1 MKALEKTF
9 NGNPIRI
16 IIDKNN
22 KEWFSVYDIGKV
34 LDLKDVQRQAR
45 RLPEKGRTFCPTPT
59 KGGVQELMY
68 VDEPN
73 LYRLVFKSKKESAI
87 EFQDWIFE
95 EVIPSIRK
103 TGRYSIPQSM
113 KKIST
118 ESRNALTD
126 AWKENGCDKVHHY
139 INLTK
144 EEYKLLG
151 FEKGKKKKDLDRG
164 EFLLLNA
171 LESMEM
177 LNLFNN
183 PKKDYYGCKDSLR
196 ETVKQ
201 LPYDKAK
208 EIVWRMNMKAL
219 RLRKI

>member
-34 LDLKDVQRQAR
+34 LELKDVQRQAR

-73 LYRLVFKSKKESAI
+73 LYRLAFKSKKESAI
-87 EFQDWIFE
+87 EFQDWVFE

-103 TGRYSIPQSM
+103 TGKYSIPDNL
-113 KKIST
+113 KKLST
-118 ESRNALTD
+118 KNRKVLTD
-126 AWKENGCDKVHHY
+126 TWRDCGIEKRHHF
-139 INLTK
+139 IQLTLQ
-144 EEYKLLG
+144 EYKALG
-151 FEKGKKKKDLDRG
+151 IDKKKKDMDKS
-164 EFLLLNA
+164 EILLLSA
-171 LESMEM
+171 LESMEA
-177 LNLFNN
+177 LKLFHE
-183 PKKDYYGCKDSLR
+183 PKGDYYSCKDSLF
-196 ETVKQ
+196 ETAKV
-201 LPYDKAK
+201 LPYEKTK
-208 EIVWRMNMKAL
+208 EIK
-219 RLRKI
+219 